1 MLGFAS
7 SPNLRLG
14 TNAPIKKPGA
24 ISARATTQICQI
36 ALYDTIYVTKSTYVE
51 TYVETYAEEQRTP
64 KSSVKSEKIQTATL
78 PGVRAA
84 GASTQSV
91 AGRAN

>member
-1 MLGFAS
+1 MPDVG

-14 TNAPIKKPGA
+14 TNAPCKKPGA

-51 TYVETYAEEQRTP
+51 TYAQEQRTP

-78 PGVRAA
+78 PKTRRSARV
-84 GASTQSV
+84 
-91 AGRAN
+91 